1 MRHEELKKTKSSS
14 GLVLEIQTDEIFQ
27 KKKING
33 PNRPFQNYT
42 ENICLE
48 IPNICNFSFHRY
60 LIDFKSD

>member
-42 ENICLE
+42 VKTYNYILNKYPCIEQYMFDI
-48 IPNICNFSFHRY
+48 IA
-60 LIDFKSD
+60 

>member
-14 GLVLEIQTDEIFQ
+14 GLVLEMQTDEIFQ

-42 ENICLE
+42 GNIYLNV
-48 IPNICNFSFHRY
+48 PNI
-60 LIDFKSD
+60 FKPSYNK

>member
-42 ENICLE
+42 ENIYLQ
-48 IPNICNFSFHRY
+48 IPKVI
-60 LIDFKSD
+60 

>member
-42 ENICLE
+42 ENIYLQ
-48 IPNICNFSFHRY
+48 IPKVCNLSFKH
-60 LIDFKSD
+60 